1 MQQSSNNYHVL
12 IQKLDEFIRRFYLNQ
27 LLRGLIYA
35 GTTILA
41 YFLIINLLEHFLFLS
56 TAGRKFL
63 FYSFLLIGGGILYKL
78 VLLPLFHYNRLGKVI
93 SHETAAE
100 ILGKHFNEV
109 SDKLLNVLQ
118 LKKQADGQSE
128 LLLMASINQK
138 IEHLKPVPF
147 STAIDLRE
155 NRKYLKYLL
164 IPLLAFISVF
174 LASPNLIKESSKRL
188 IYNNTVFEKP
198 APFKFN
204 IDNNELRA
212 IQFEDFELVV
222 SVSGNALPQ
231 DVYINAEGY
240 AYKMT
245 KKSAS
250 VFSYKFSNLQKDVNF
265 FLAGNNF
272 NSKGFT
278 LHVVPKPAITGF
290 DVLLDYPAYTGKQDE
305 TLKNIGDLTL
315 PAGTKV
321 QWQFYTKNTE
331 QLLMSFSDSTQNN
344 LQTNDK
350 GFSFSRS
357 FKQSSN
363 YKIKVS
369 GKEMPEGDSVL
380 YAVNIIPDQYPTIF
394 LEAFRD
400 SVTNQYVYF
409 SGEIADDYGIS
420 KLLLKYKI
428 ISSPE
433 DEDKEDYLF
442 EMVSFNR
449 ALRQSTFNH
458 YWDLKKV
465 NVQAG
470 ERLVYFFEVWDN
482 DGVNG
487 AKSTRSNNLSLH
499 IPSEE
504 EMEKITDKSNEQVK
518 DKLAET
524 MMQAADLKK
533 ELEQIKNKIVEKK
546 GLEWEDKK
554 SIEKTL
560 EKQKALEDNL
570 KDLQNELAKNNAL
583 QNEKGSRSDDIKQKQ
598 EKLQKMFDEMMSD
611 EMKKLYEQLES
622 MLDELNKKDALDKLE
637 DFKLSEEELEKEL
650 DKMLSLFK
658 QLELEQKMKDAIS
671 KLEKLSDEQNKLSE
685 ETKNAKQEEKESI
698 TQKQDDINKK
708 FDDVKKE
715 MGEMEKTA
723 QELDMP
729 ADFSQT
735 EQKSEEVSE
744 QLNQSKQN
752 ISQNKNS
759 KASESQKSAADKM
772 KEMSEQMSAMMQD
785 MQAEQM
791 EEDMKAIRQLLE
803 NLITLSLDQEALM
816 KEVLKTN
823 INDPKYLVQIQKQR
837 KIKDDTKMVED
848 SLFALSKRVFEL
860 ESFINKEIREVN
872 KNMSKSLENLEAR
885 QKSEAGKDQQYV
897 MTGFNNLALMLSEAM
912 EQMQQQMAESKP
924 GSQMCQKPGQKPGQK
939 KGKGMSQMQQQ
950 LNDQLDKLSKEM
962 KSGKTPGKGEMSKGM
977 AEMAQKQAAIRE
989 AMKKMMGEEGIGKCQ
1004 GSGGSQL
1011 DQQKCEEEN
1020 KLAEQIK
1027 KAMEQMDKTETEL
1040 ANKQLT
1046 EETIKRQ
1053 QDIFTKLLEA
1063 EEALRKREKE
1073 NKRESNT
1080 ALDTERKLPPSLE
1093 EYLKKREAE
1102 IQLYKTVPPA
1112 LNPYYKQL
1120 VEKYFKNIN
1129 F

>member
-1 MQQSSNNYHVL
+1 MQQTTDNYQFL
-12 IQKLDEFIRRFYLNQ
+12 IQRLDEFIRRFYLNQ

-35 GTTILA
+35 GATILA

-63 FYSFLLIGGGILYKL
+63 FYSFLLMGGGIVYKL
-78 VLLPLFHYNRLGKVI
+78 VLQPLFHYNRLGKII

-118 LKKQADGQSE
+118 LRKQAGNQSE
-128 LLLMASINQK
+128 MLLMASIDQK
-138 IEHLKPVPF
+138 IQQLSPVPF
-147 STAIDLRE
+147 ASAVDLRE

-188 IYNNTVFEKP
+188 LYNNTVFEKP

-204 IDNNELRA
+204 IDNKELRA
-212 IQFEDFELVV
+212 VQFEDYELQV
-222 SVSGNALPQ
+222 SVTGSALPQ
-231 DVYINAEGY
+231 DVYINTDGY
-240 AYKMT
+240 SYKMT
-245 KKSAS
+245 KKSAA
-250 VFSYKFSNLQKDVNF
+250 VFSYKFSNLQKDAVF

-272 NSKGFT
+272 NSKSFT

-290 DVLLDYPAYTGKQDE
+290 DVMLDYPAYTGKQDE

-331 QLLMSFSDSTQNN
+331 QLLMTFSDSSQNI
-344 LQTNDK
+344 LQPNDK
-350 GFSFSRS
+350 GFTFNRP
-357 FKQSSN
+357 FLKSSN

-394 LEAFRD
+394 LETFRD

-428 ISSPE
+428 ITSAE
-433 DEDKEDYLF
+433 DEDNENYLF
-442 EMVSFNR
+442 ETVVFNR

-465 NVQAG
+465 NVQPG
-470 ERLVYFFEVWDN
+470 EQLVYFFEVWDN

-487 AKSTRSNNLSLH
+487 AKSTRSNSLSLDK
-499 IPSEE
+499 PTEA
-504 EMEKITDKSNEQVK
+504 EMEKIADKSNEQVK

-533 ELEQIKNKIVEKK
+533 ELEQIKEKIVEKK

-554 SIEKTL
+554 SIEKAL
-560 EKQKALEDNL
+560 EKQKSLEENL
-570 KDLQNELAKNNAL
+570 KSLQNELAKNNSI
-583 QNEKGSRSDDIKQKQ
+583 QNEKSSRSEEIKQKQ
-598 EKLQKMFDEMMSD
+598 DKLQKMFDEMMSD

-622 MLDELNKKDALDKLE
+622 MLDELNKKDALDKLD

-658 QLELEQKMKDAIS
+658 QLEFEQKMKDAVS
-671 KLEKLSDEQNKLSE
+671 KLEKLSEEQKKLSE
-685 ETKNAKQEEKESI
+685 ETKDAKQEQKESI
-698 TQKQDDINKK
+698 AQKQDDINKK
-708 FDDVKKE
+708 FDDLKQE
-715 MGEMEKTA
+715 MKDLEKSSE
-723 QELDMP
+723 ELDMP

-735 EQKSEEVSE
+735 EKKGEEVSE

-759 KASESQKSAADKM
+759 KASESQKSASDKM
-772 KEMSEQMSAMMQD
+772 KEMSEQMSAMMDQ
-785 MQAEQM
+785 MQSEQM

-803 NLITLSLDQEALM
+803 NLISLSLDQEALM
-816 KEVLKTN
+816 NEVNKTN
-823 INDPKYLVQIQKQR
+823 INDPKYLAQIQKQR

-872 KNMSKSLENLEAR
+872 KNMGKSLENLEAR
-885 QKSEAGKDQQYV
+885 QKSEAGKDQQYI

-962 KSGKTPGKGEMSKGM
+962 KSGKTPGKGQMSKEM

-989 AMKKMMGEEGIGKCQ
+989 AMKKMMEEEGIGDNKN
-1004 GSGGSQL
+1004 GGKNG
-1011 DQQKCEEEN
+1011 DGGDEKI
-1020 KLAEQIK
+1020 AEQIK

-1040 ANKQLT
+1040 ANKQITT
-1046 EETIKRQ
+1046 EMLKRQ

-1063 EEALRKREKE
+1063 EEALRKREKD
-1073 NKRESNT
+1073 NKRESNV
-1080 ALDTERKLPPSLE
+1080 AQDMERKLPPSLE